1 MGIAE
6 EFSPGELVRARGRE
20 WVVVDASN
28 ALIVRPLSGSEA
40 DLETIIPELEAAP
53 VTYASFDPPSI
64 EDKIGGRDAAQLLRD
79 ALRLSLRRGAGPFRA
94 AGRVNFEPRAY
105 QLAPLMMALR
115 QDVIRLLIADDVGV
129 GKTIE
134 AGLILR
140 EMIDRGEIDRFTVLC
155 PPHLVDQWTSEL
167 ETKFSIPATP
177 VTASEAARLE
187 RDLPNTVSIFE
198 AYPYTVVSMDFIKSE
213 RRFFDFKRACPSM
226 VVVDEAH
233 SAVSAGRGR
242 QRRYE
247 LVRSLADEPERNL
260 LLLTAT
266 PHSGDET
273 AFHNLLGLLDSE
285 FAALQDAS
293 GDKQRQLR
301 ERLAAHFIQRRRQ
314 DIDAWKEPGLFP
326 VKEEVKNFGYRL
338 TGEYEEFYGRI
349 LDYCA
354 EVIESV
360 EGETRKRLAFW
371 GTLALMRCVGSSPAA
386 AARALKTR
394 AQLDPTAISENE
406 LTAQTLDDEELSDN
420 DLEPGIG
427 IEDTSLLSLIET
439 ADKLS
444 GEVEKDPKFKA
455 LIKALQELLAKGHS
469 PVIFCRYIAT
479 AEQIG
484 VALQKFAKQHT
495 VDVVTGSMP
504 SEEREIRV
512 EELGSHDKRILVATD
527 CLSEGINLQLW
538 FDAVIH
544 YDLSWNPTRHQ
555 QREGRIDR
563 FGQKAP
569 VVRSVLMYGE
579 NNPVDGAVLEV
590 IIRKA
595 EAIAKQTGV
604 RVPLPDDQ
612 GGLTKALMSAVM
624 LRARGEK
631 QMSLDLDFTDSEEAR
646 EIELAWVNASEK
658 EKRSRTIFAQ
668 NALKPDE
675 VAVEWEATQKALGS
689 YDDTE
694 RFVFQAMKRLGHPLQ
709 PLKTGA
715 YKAPI
720 HQAPEHIKD
729 RFIAESLIEDADN
742 EALRIGFSARPP
754 SGAIAIHRAHALPSV
769 LAETFLEDALDEFS
783 DERQLSKLPRLGA
796 WETDAVEEVT
806 WLALLRVR
814 HRIDSRG
821 KLGPKFAMAEEA
833 AAIAFSASS
842 QTAILR
848 NEDAFGL
855 LDSEATDLD
864 EDIKKSQLE
873 RFLNNLKDLIPA
885 IETFAHDRANVLASD
900 HIRVRQALGSKGQV
914 KVSAITP
921 VDLIG
926 LYVLVPG
933 L

>member
-1 MGIAE
+1 MGLSE
-6 EFSPGELVRARGRE
+6 QFSPGELVRARGRE

-28 ALIVRPLSGSEA
+28 ALTLRPLSGSEA
-40 DLETIIPELEAAP
+40 DLETIIPELEAEP
-53 VTYASFDPPSI
+53 VTYASFEPPTAL
-64 EDKIGGRDAAQLLRD
+64 EKIGGRDAAQLLRD

-94 AGRVNFEPRAY
+94 AGRINFEPRAY

-115 QDVIRLLIADDVGV
+115 QDVIRLLIADDVGI

-140 EMIDRGEIDRFTVLC
+140 EMLDRGEIDRFTVLC
-155 PPHLVDQWTSEL
+155 PPHLVEQWTREL
-167 ETKFSIPATP
+167 ESKFSIPATP

-187 RDLPNTVSIFE
+187 RNLPNTVSIFE
-198 AYPYTVVSMDFIKSE
+198 AYPFTVVSMDFIKSE
-213 RRFFDFKRACPSM
+213 RRFFDFKRACPNM

-247 LVRSLADEPERNL
+247 LIRSLADDPDRNL

-273 AFHNLLGLLDSE
+273 AFHNLLGLLDKD
-285 FAALQDAS
+285 FAALQTTA
-293 GDKQRQLR
+293 GERQRQLR
-301 ERLAAHFIQRRRQ
+301 ERLASHFIQRRRR

-326 VKEEVKNFGYRL
+326 QHESSELKYRL

-360 EGETRKRLAFW
+360 EGDTRKRLAFW

-394 AQLDPTAISENE
+394 AQLDPSSVSEGE
-406 LTAQTLDDEELSDN
+406 LSAQTLDDEELSEN
-420 DLEPGIG
+420 DLEPASG
-427 IEDTSLLSLIET
+427 IEDANLLSLIAT
-439 ADKLS
+439 ADRLS
-444 GEVEKDPKFKA
+444 AEVTQDPKFKA
-455 LIKALQELLAKGHS
+455 LIKALEDLLKKGHS

-484 VALQKFAKQHT
+484 AALQKFASKH
-495 VDVVTGSMP
+495 VVEVITGSMP

-512 EELGSHDKRILVATD
+512 EELGGHENRILVATD
-527 CLSEGINLQLW
+527 CLSEGINLQAW

-595 EAIAKQTGV
+595 ETIAKQTGV
-604 RVPLPDDQ
+604 RVPMPDDQ
-612 GGLTKALMSAVM
+612 GSLTKALLSAVM
-624 LRARGEK
+624 LRARGK
-631 QMSLDLDFTDSEEAR
+631 AQMTLDLDFSTSDEAR
-646 EIELAWVNASEK
+646 QIEMAWINASEQ
-658 EKRSRTIFAQ
+658 EKKTRTIFAQ
-668 NALKPDE
+668 NSLKPEE
-675 VAVEWEATQKALGS
+675 VAVEWDATQKALGG
-689 YDDTE
+689 YEDTE
-694 RFVFQAMKRLGHPLQ
+694 RFVFQAMKRLGQ
-709 PLKTGA
+709 PLEQLKSGA
-715 YKAPI
+715 YRASLHLVPD
-720 HQAPEHIKD
+720 HIKE
-729 RFIAESLIEDADN
+729 RFISESLIEDADVKP
-742 EALRIGFSARPP
+742 LKVGFAARPP
-754 SGAIAIHRAHALPSV
+754 MGTISVHRAHALPSV
-769 LAETFLEDALDEFS
+769 LAETFLEQALDEFS
-783 DERQLSKLPRLGA
+783 DKDALSTLPRLGA

-806 WLALLRVR
+806 WLMLLRVR

-842 QTAILR
+842 KQPVLWNT
-848 NEDAFGL
+848 DAFAL
-855 LDSEATDLD
+855 LDRDGKNLD
-864 EDIKKSQLE
+864 ENTRRLQIE
-873 RFLNNLKDLIPA
+873 RAISSFESLQPA
-885 IETFAHDRANVLASD
+885 LSKFAHERSEVLAGD

-921 VDLIG
+921 VDIIG
-926 LYVLVPG
+926 FYALMPG

>member
-6 EFSPGELVRARGRE
+6 QFSPGELVRARGRE
-20 WVVVDASN
+20 WVVVDSSN
-28 ALIVRPLSGSEA
+28 ALTLRPLSGSEA
-40 DLETIIPELEAAP
+40 DLETIIPELEADP
-53 VTYASFDPPSI
+53 VTYASFAPPALT
-64 EDKIGGRDAAQLLRD
+64 DKAGGRDAAQLMRD

-94 AGRVNFEPRAY
+94 AGRINFEPRAY

-115 QDVIRLLIADDVGV
+115 QDVIRLLIADDVGI

-140 EMIDRGEIDRFTVLC
+140 EMLDRGEIDRFTVLC
-155 PPHLVDQWTSEL
+155 PPHLVEQWTGEL
-167 ETKFSIPATP
+167 ESKFSIPATP

-187 RDLPNTVSIFE
+187 RNLPNTVSIFE
-198 AYPYTVVSMDFIKSE
+198 AYPFTVVSMDFIKSE

-233 SAVSAGRGR
+233 SAVSAGKGR

-247 LVRSLADEPERNL
+247 LVRSLADDPERNI

-273 AFHNLLGLLDSE
+273 AFHNLLGLLDKE
-285 FAALQDAS
+285 FAGLQDS
-293 GDKQRQLR
+293 GGDRQRQLR
-301 ERLAAHFIQRRRQ
+301 EKLAGHFIQRRRR

-326 VKEEVKNFGYRL
+326 THETSNFPYRL
-338 TGEYEEFYGRI
+338 TGEYEEFYGKI

-360 EGETRKRLAFW
+360 EGETKKRLAFW

-394 AQLDPTAISENE
+394 AQLDPSAISESE
-406 LTAQTLDDEELSDN
+406 LSAQTLDDEELSEN
-420 DLEPGIG
+420 DLEPGVG
-427 IEDTSLLSLIET
+427 IEDDSLRSLIAT

-444 GEVEKDPKFKA
+444 AEVEKDPKFKA
-455 LIKALQELLAKGHS
+455 LIKALEDMLKKGHS

-484 VALQKFAKQHT
+484 AALQKFASKH
-495 VDVVTGSMP
+495 VVEVVTGSMP

-512 EELGSHDKRILVATD
+512 EELGSHENRILVATD
-527 CLSEGINLQLW
+527 CLSEGINLQAW

-569 VVRSVLMYGE
+569 IVRSVLMYGE

-604 RVPLPDDQ
+604 RVPMPDDQ
-612 GGLTKALMSAVM
+612 GSLTKALMSTVM
-624 LRARGEK
+624 LRARGQK
-631 QMSLDLDFTDSEEAR
+631 QMTLDLDFSDSEEAR
-646 EIELAWVNASEK
+646 QIEMAWINASEQ
-658 EKRSRTIFAQ
+658 EKKTRTIFAQ
-668 NALKPDE
+668 NSLKPEE
-675 VAVEWEATQKALGS
+675 VAVEWEATQTALGG
-689 YDDTE
+689 YEDTE
-694 RFVFQAMKRLGHPLQ
+694 RFVFQAMKRLGQ
-709 PLKTGA
+709 PLEPLKSGA
-715 YKAPI
+715 YRVALHLVPD
-720 HQAPEHIKD
+720 HIKE
-729 RFIAESLIEDADN
+729 RFIAESLIEDADVKP
-742 EALRIGFSARPP
+742 LKVGFSARPP
-754 SGAIAIHRAHALPSV
+754 SGTISVHRAHALPSV
-769 LAETFLEDALDEFS
+769 LAETFLEQALDEFA
-783 DERQLSKLPRLGA
+783 DVDTLSTLPRLGA
-796 WETDAVEEVT
+796 WETDAVDEVT

-821 KLGPKFAMAEEA
+821 KLGPKFAMAEES

-842 QTAILR
+842 KFPVKW
-848 NEDAFGL
+848 NEDAFAL
-855 LDSEATDLD
+855 LDQDGQNLD
-864 EDIKKSQLE
+864 NSTRQNQIE
-873 RFLNNLKDLIPA
+873 RALNALAALQPA
-885 IETFAHDRANVLASD
+885 LTQFAHERSEVLAGD
-900 HIRVRQALGSKGQV
+900 HVRVRQALGSKGQV

-921 VDLIG
+921 VDVIG
-926 LYVLVPG
+926 FYVLMPG